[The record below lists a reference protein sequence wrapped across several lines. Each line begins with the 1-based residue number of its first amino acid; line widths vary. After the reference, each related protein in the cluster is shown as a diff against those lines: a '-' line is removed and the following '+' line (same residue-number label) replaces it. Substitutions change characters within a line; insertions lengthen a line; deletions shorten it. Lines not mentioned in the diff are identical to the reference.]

1 MSFTSIYVWILSCI
15 LGLKRL
21 IFYLTK
27 LIFVKIFCDL
37 DIKAYIRRRIQNNNT
52 NA

>member
-1 MSFTSIYVWILSCI
+1 MSFTSIYVWILSRDI
-15 LGLKRL
+15 WLKRL
-21 IFYLTK
+21 IFYSSK

-37 DIKAYIRRRIQNNNT
+37 DIKAYIRRRIQNNIT